1 MTPGTGSPGRATRRR
16 TGTSMGGT
24 GTTVS
29 PVTERRA
36 GTTAKRGERNV
47 IEAGAEREIG
57 VKTLLLTTEGAGT
70 TLKTSATVTVRGG
83 KNVTIATV
91 TTGTVTN
98 TAGETLI
105 MRNRGEVPKTV
116 THEFSFVLPTPRW
129 STLQQ
134 FYWHCPFYICS
145 F

>member
-1 MTPGTGSPGRATRRR
+1 M
-16 TGTSMGGT
+16 
-24 GTTVS
+24 S

-36 GTTAKRGERNV
+36 GTTAKRGEGNE
-47 IEAGAEREIG
+47 IEAGAERETG

-70 TLKTSATVTVRGG
+70 TLKTSATVTARGG
-83 KNVTIATV
+83 KNGTIATV

-116 THEFSFVLPTPRW
+116 TRELFCTTRPEMVDPTTVLVAL
-129 STLQQ
+129 SLFIYVLFKIQ
-134 FYWHCPFYICS
+134 
-145 F
+145 